1 MYKMNLY
8 KQIFKRVIDV
18 CISIVVLIIC
28 SPIIIILSILIKSTS
43 EGPVFFKQKRLG
55 LNGKNFFIYKFRTMC
70 VGAETIGDGLTIKTA
85 SDNRITKVGG
95 FLRKTGL
102 DELPQL
108 INIILGDMSLI
119 GPRPPVTYFPY
130 DGFDAYP
137 EWAKKRFTVRPGIT
151 GLAQCTVRNSVSW
164 DKRIEIDLQYIE
176 EISFTNDL
184 KIIYKT
190 ILKVFK
196 IQDIYDE
203 GKITRD
209 KE

>member
-8 KQIFKRVIDV
+8 KQIFKRVLDV
-18 CISIVVLIIC
+18 CISIIVLIIC

-55 LNGKNFFIYKFRTMC
+55 LNGESFFIYKFRTMC

-108 INIILGDMSLI
+108 INIIIGDMSLI

>member
-1 MYKMNLY
+1 MNLY

-28 SPIIIILSILIKSTS
+28 SPIIIILSILIKLTS

-55 LNGKNFFIYKFRTMC
+55 LNGENFFIYKFRTMC
-70 VGAETIGDGLTIKTA
+70 VGAETIGDGLTIRTA

-108 INIILGDMSLI
+108 INIIIGDMSLI

-130 DGFDAYP
+130 DGFNAYP

-164 DKRIEIDLQYIE
+164 DKRIEIDLQYIQ

>member
-1 MYKMNLY
+1 MNLY
-8 KQIFKRVIDV
+8 KQIFKRVLDV
-18 CISIVVLIIC
+18 CISIKVLIIC

-55 LNGKNFFIYKFRTMC
+55 LNGENFFIYKFRTMC

-108 INIILGDMSLI
+108 INIIIGDMSLI

>member
-1 MYKMNLY
+1 MNLY
-8 KQIFKRVIDV
+8 KQIFKRVLDV
-18 CISIVVLIIC
+18 CISIIVLIIC
-28 SPIIIILSILIKSTS
+28 SPIIIILSILIKLTS

-55 LNGKNFFIYKFRTMC
+55 LNGENFFIYKFRTMC

-108 INIILGDMSLI
+108 INIIIGDMSLI

>member
-1 MYKMNLY
+1 MNLY
-8 KQIFKRVIDV
+8 KQIFKRVLDV
-18 CISIVVLIIC
+18 CISIIVLIIC

-55 LNGKNFFIYKFRTMC
+55 LNGESFFIYKFRTMC

-108 INIILGDMSLI
+108 INIIIGDMSLI

>member
-1 MYKMNLY
+1 M
-8 KQIFKRVIDV
+8 
-18 CISIVVLIIC
+18 IC
-28 SPIIIILSILIKSTS
+28 SPIIIILSILIKLTS

-55 LNGKNFFIYKFRTMC
+55 LNGENFFIYKFRTMC

-108 INIILGDMSLI
+108 INIIIGDMSLI

-130 DGFDAYP
+130 DGFNAYP

-164 DKRIEIDLQYIE
+164 DKRIEIDLQYIQ

>member
-1 MYKMNLY
+1 MNLY
-8 KQIFKRVIDV
+8 KQIFKRVLDV

-28 SPIIIILSILIKSTS
+28 SPIIIILSILIKLTS

-55 LNGKNFFIYKFRTMC
+55 LNGENFFIYKFRTMC

-108 INIILGDMSLI
+108 INIIIGDMSLI

-130 DGFDAYP
+130 DGFNAYP

-164 DKRIEIDLQYIE
+164 DKRIEIDLQYIQ

>member
-1 MYKMNLY
+1 MNLY
-8 KQIFKRVIDV
+8 KQIFKRVLDV
-18 CISIVVLIIC
+18 CISIIVLIIC

-55 LNGKNFFIYKFRTMC
+55 LNGENFFIYKFRTMC

-108 INIILGDMSLI
+108 INIIIGDMSLI

-137 EWAKKRFTVRPGIT
+137 EWAKKRFTVKPGIT

>member
-1 MYKMNLY
+1 MNLY
-8 KQIFKRVIDV
+8 KQIFKRVLDV
-18 CISIVVLIIC
+18 CISIVVLIIF
-28 SPIIIILSILIKSTS
+28 SPIILILSILIKLTS

-55 LNGKNFFIYKFRTMC
+55 LNGENFFIYKFRTMC
-70 VGAETIGDGLTIKTA
+70 VGAENIGDGLTIKTA
-85 SDNRITKVGG
+85 SDNRITTIGG

-108 INIILGDMSLI
+108 INVIIGDMSLI

-130 DGFDAYP
+130 DGFNAYP
-137 EWAKKRFTVRPGIT
+137 EWAKKRFAVRPGIT

-164 DKRIEIDLQYIE
+164 DKRIEIDLHYLE

>member
-1 MYKMNLY
+1 MNLY

-28 SPIIIILSILIKSTS
+28 SPIIIILSILIKLTS

-55 LNGKNFFIYKFRTMC
+55 LNGENFFIYKFRTMC

-108 INIILGDMSLI
+108 INIIIGDMSLI

-130 DGFDAYP
+130 DGFNAYP

-164 DKRIEIDLQYIE
+164 DKRIEIDLQYIQ

>member
-1 MYKMNLY
+1 MNLY
-8 KQIFKRVIDV
+8 KQIFKRVLDV
-18 CISIVVLIIC
+18 CISIIVLIIC

-43 EGPVFFKQKRLG
+43 EGPIFFKQKRLG
-55 LNGKNFFIYKFRTMC
+55 LNGENFFIYKFRTMC

-108 INIILGDMSLI
+108 INIIIGDMSLI

>member
-8 KQIFKRVIDV
+8 KQIFKRVLDV
-18 CISIVVLIIC
+18 CISIIVLIIC

-55 LNGKNFFIYKFRTMC
+55 LNGENFFIYKFRTMC

-108 INIILGDMSLI
+108 INIIIGDMSLI

>member
-1 MYKMNLY
+1 MNLY

-209 KE
+209 KK

>member
-1 MYKMNLY
+1 MNLY

>member
-1 MYKMNLY
+1 MNLY
-8 KQIFKRVIDV
+8 KQIFKRVLDV
-18 CISIVVLIIC
+18 CISIIVLIIC

-55 LNGKNFFIYKFRTMC
+55 LNGENFFIYKFRTMC

-108 INIILGDMSLI
+108 INIIIGDMSRI

>member
-1 MYKMNLY
+1 MNLY
-8 KQIFKRVIDV
+8 KQIFKRVLDV
-18 CISIVVLIIC
+18 CISIIVLIIC

-55 LNGKNFFIYKFRTMC
+55 LNGENFFIYKFRTMC

-108 INIILGDMSLI
+108 INIIIGDMSLI

-130 DGFDAYP
+130 DGFDAYT

>member
-1 MYKMNLY
+1 MNLY
-8 KQIFKRVIDV
+8 KQIFKRVLDV
-18 CISIVVLIIC
+18 CISIIVLIIC

-55 LNGKNFFIYKFRTMC
+55 LNGESFFIYKFRTMC

-108 INIILGDMSLI
+108 INFIIGDMSLI